1 MPIVDF
7 RGPKKPP
14 MPQNISKR
22 TVLPLR
28 ILAQQSILV
37 RRETHLDFEFID
49 TVTNDSKV
57 PEYAD
62 FNTRMSRE
70 ENHSLKPGASVAYS
84 SLIDMVPPDRS
95 TIMTGND

>member
-22 TVLPLR
+22 TVPPLR

-37 RRETHLDFEFID
+37 RRATHLHFEFLES
-49 TVTNDSKV
+49 VTNESKV
-57 PEYAD
+57 PEYAG
-62 FNTRMSRE
+62 FNTRMSCE
-70 ENHSLKPGASVAYS
+70 EYHSVKPGHQLSI
-84 SLIDMVPPDRS
+84 LR
-95 TIMTGND
+95 